1 MTYQEPE
8 VLEIGNAEEMI
19 QILPGLPDMFEPST
33 QQFSAYDPQ

>member
-8 VLEIGNAEEMI
+8 VLEIGNAGEMI
-19 QILPGLPDMFEPST
+19 QILPAPPDMFEPST